1 MDLRIENIEKIED
14 GILPYAHW
22 LYSINGVGRST
33 IRHMLAKAGTPEA
46 IYRMPKEKI
55 ESILPHSNRKPELA
69 EKIVVSRQKL
79 DIQGEY
85 LSLKDRQ
92 IKFTCLGHPDY
103 PHRLSNISD
112 APYGIYYRGKLPEQ
126 SRPAV
131 AIIGARNCSEYGKR
145 MAKQFGSELA
155 MMGVQ
160 VISGMARGIDGIGQK
175 AALEAGGYSMGVLG
189 CGVDI
194 CYPEDNRTLYDML
207 CLQGGVCSEYLPGI
221 MPKNSL
227 FPPRNRI
234 ISGLSDIVLVI
245 EAKNRSGTL
254 ITVDMALEQG
264 KEVYALPGRV
274 TDALSEGCN
283 RLLQQGAGIALS
295 PQEIVKTLMEKVS
308 LVQDVHSLPAT
319 KQNDSNTA
327 QTNGECVQT
336 AFLTDIQSDIMR
348 VLEEEPQS
356 AEMIKEQVLLKTHC
370 DLPMPELLNQLV
382 KLCLFG
388 LARQVGNS
396 YFAKI

>member
-1 MDLRIENIEKIED
+1 MDLRIGKIDKVED
-14 GILPYAHW
+14 SMLPFAHW
-22 LYSINGVGRST
+22 LYSINGVGSKT
-33 IRHMLAKAGTPEA
+33 IRYILAQAGTPEDL
-46 IYRMPKEKI
+46 YRMPKEKI
-55 ESILPHSNRKPELA
+55 ESVLPPSNRKTELA
-69 EKIVVSRQKL
+69 EKIAVSRQKF
-79 DIQGEY
+79 DVRGEY
-85 LSLKDRQ
+85 LSIKDRQ
-92 IKFTCLGHPDY
+92 IKFTCIGHTDY
-103 PHRLSNISD
+103 PYRLSNISD

-126 SRPAV
+126 SRPSV

-145 MAKQFGSELA
+145 MAKSFGSELA

-194 CYPEDNRTLYDML
+194 CYPEENRTLYDVL
-207 CLQGGVCSEYLPGI
+207 CQQGGVCSEYLPGI
-221 MPKNSL
+221 LPKNSL

-295 PQEIVKTLMEKVS
+295 PQEMVKELMGKVG
-308 LVQDVHSLPAT
+308 LVQDIRGLPVP
-319 KQNDSNTA
+319 NRDGSNIA
-327 QTNGECVQT
+327 QSNGECLQT

-348 VLEEEPQS
+348 VLEVEPQPV
-356 AEMIKEQVLLKTHC
+356 EMIKKQVLSKTGC
-370 DLPMPELLNQLV
+370 DLPMSELLNQLV

-388 LARQVGNS
+388 LAKQVGNS
-396 YFAKI
+396 YFAKN

>member
-14 GILPYAHW
+14 SMLPYAHW
-22 LYSINGVGRST
+22 LYSINGVGSKT
-33 IRHMLAKAGTPEA
+33 IRYMLAQVGTPEA
-46 IYRMPKEKI
+46 LYRLPKEKI
-55 ESILPHSNRKPELA
+55 ESVLPHSNKRPEIA
-69 EKIVVSRQKL
+69 ERIAVSRQNF
-79 DIQGEY
+79 DIREEY
-85 LSLKDRQ
+85 LRLEDRQ
-92 IKFTCLGHPDY
+92 IKFTSLGHQDY
-103 PHRLSNISD
+103 PYRLSNISD

-126 SRPAV
+126 SRPSV
-131 AIIGARNCSEYGKR
+131 AIIGARNCSEYGRR
-145 MAKQFGSELA
+145 MAKHFGGELA

-175 AALEAGGYSMGVLG
+175 AALEADGYSLGVLG

-194 CYPEDNRTLYDML
+194 CYPEENRVLYDML

-221 MPKNSL
+221 LPKNSL

-274 TDALSEGCN
+274 SDALSEGCN
-283 RLLQQGAGIALS
+283 RLLQQGAGIAMS
-295 PQEIVKTLMEKVS
+295 PQELAKELMGKVGLAQTKTPSCNKKADRKNVM
-308 LVQDVHSLPAT
+308 
-319 KQNDSNTA
+319 
-327 QTNGECVQT
+327 QTNGESKNTTLLSDVQSN
-336 AFLTDIQSDIMR
+336 LIQI
-348 VLEEEPQS
+348 LEEVPQS
-356 AEMIKEQVLLKTHC
+356 AEIIKEQMLLKKGY
-370 DLPMPELLNQLV
+370 DLPMPELLSQLI

-396 YFAKI
+396 YFAKV

>member
-1 MDLRIENIEKIED
+1 MNLRIENIEKIED
-14 GILPYAHW
+14 SMLPYAHW
-22 LYSINGVGRST
+22 LYSINGVGSKT
-33 IRHMLAKAGTPEA
+33 IRYMLERVGTPEA
-46 IYRMPKEKI
+46 LYKLPKEKI
-55 ESILPHSNRKPELA
+55 ESVLPPSGRKSELA
-69 EKIVVSRQKL
+69 EKIAVSRQKY
-79 DIQGEY
+79 DIQREY
-85 LSLKDRQ
+85 LRLDDRQ
-92 IKFTCLGHPDY
+92 IKFTCIGHNYY

-131 AIIGARNCSEYGKR
+131 AVIGARNCSEYGRR
-145 MAKQFGSELA
+145 MAKHFGSELA

-160 VISGMARGIDGIGQK
+160 IISGMARGIDGIGQK
-175 AALEAGGYSMGVLG
+175 AALEAGGYSLGVLG

-194 CYPEDNRTLYDML
+194 CYPEENRAIYDML

-221 MPKNSL
+221 LPKNSL

-274 TDALSEGCN
+274 SDALSEGCN

-295 PQEIVKTLMEKVS
+295 PQEIVKELMGKVGILQKEQQS
-308 LVQDVHSLPAT
+308 CNRKADRV
-319 KQNDSNTA
+319 NMA
-327 QTNGECVQT
+327 QTNDKYKNTALLPDVQSK
-336 AFLTDIQSDIMR
+336 LIQI
-348 VLEEEPQS
+348 LEEEPQPI
-356 AEMIKEQVLLKTHC
+356 ETIKEQMLSKAGC
-370 DLPMPELLNQLV
+370 DLPIPELLNQLI

-388 LARQVGNS
+388 LAKQVGNS
-396 YFAKI
+396 YFAKN